1 MGRPA
6 VPSRLKALRGN
17 PGKRRMK
24 YEPEPAPAG
33 TACPAWLEGEAAEEW
48 ARIAPELERLGLLT
62 VVDISALAGY
72 CVAYQRWREAERAVK
87 AATGAGGLA
96 LAISQG
102 IEGMARAR
110 LKLMKLLAAEFG
122 FTPSSRSR
130 VTVAPPVAVDPFAQF
145 DGLKGIDGGRGRG
158 GSR

>member
-1 MGRPA
+1 
-6 VPSRLKALRGN
+6 LKALRGN
-17 PGKRRMK
+17 PGKRRLK
-24 YEPEPAPAG
+24 HEPEPAAASI
-33 TACPAWLEGEAAEEW
+33 TCPTWLELEAAEEW

-62 VVDISALAGY
+62 VVDIPALAGY

-87 AATGAGGLA
+87 ATVAAGGLA

-130 VTVAPPVAVDPFAQF
+130 VSVKAPEAEDPFAQF
-145 DGLKGIDGGRGRG
+145 GGLQGIDGGRGRG